1 VTLPRDAG
9 AAAAGHPDTVTI
21 LMGLHDGAAHLREQ
35 LDSFLAQ
42 SHPHWH
48 LIVSDDRSRDDGPA
62 MVRRFAAD
70 QPDEAVRLIDG
81 PARGFAQNFLHLILA
96 TGPQTRLVALCDQ
109 DDVWLPQK
117 LARAVA
123 ALGGLRGPALYCART
138 MICAPDLA
146 PIRPSSV
153 WRRPFGFAN
162 ALVQNVAA
170 GNTIVLNREALDFA
184 RRMAPAAAAA
194 GIVAHDWWLYQ
205 IVTGAGGRVI
215 RDNEPV
221 LLYRQHPANVM
232 GRNDTAGAAAA
243 RLGKIVSGE
252 FADWIGRNV
261 AALSAGHD
269 GLSPENAARLAS
281 FAAARAARGP
291 AATPRRIALMRRAGI
306 YRQTAAGQAGLWLA
320 ALFGRL

>member
-1 VTLPRDAG
+1 MTLAQG
-9 AAAAGHPDTVTI
+9 AVAATGRPDTVTI
-21 LMGLHDGAAHLREQ
+21 LMGLHDGAAHLRDQ

-70 QPDEAVRLIDG
+70 RPDRAVRLIDG

-96 TGPQTRLVALCDQ
+96 TGPQTGLVAFSDQ

-117 LARAVA
+117 LTRAVA
-123 ALGGLRGPALYCART
+123 ALGGVPGPALYCART
-138 MICAPDLA
+138 MICAPDLV
-146 PIRPSSV
+146 PIRPSPV

-170 GNTIVLNREALDFA
+170 GNTIVLNREAQDLA
-184 RRMAPAAAAA
+184 RCLAPAASAA
-194 GIVAHDWWLYQ
+194 GIIAHDWWLYQ

-215 RDNEPV
+215 RDDEPV
-221 LLYRQHPANVM
+221 LLYRQHPASTM

-243 RLGKIVSGE
+243 RLGKILSGE
-252 FADWIGRNV
+252 FRNWIGCNID
-261 AALSAGHD
+261 ALSAAPEA
-269 GLSPENAARLAS
+269 LSPANAARLRA
-281 FAAARAARGP
+281 FAEARTAHGA
-291 AATPRRIALMRRAGI
+291 AATPRRIALMRRSGI

-320 ALFGRL
+320 ALLGRL